1 MSRRD
6 DEYRGFQEK
15 TLDEQAA
22 DITTS
27 LLWNDENP
35 LFAFDNTD
43 QVMRREFNKQ
53 LVGAGIFFSLL
64 TTIDMRVLRRMKAA

>member
-1 MSRRD
+1 MSRID
-6 DEYRGFQEK
+6 DEYRSFHEK

-43 QVMRREFNKQ
+43 QVKRREFNKQ
-53 LVGAGIFFSLL
+53 LVGAGIFFGLL